1 MVSVILDLGVPL
13 LWADSYL
20 EAAKMIMT
28 VARREQRSSA
38 GGISIKDRRRPTT
51 PDEEKE
57 YVVASMPMVEAATA
71 RKLLTALGSV
81 GGVFSASLK
90 QLMEVEGIGPKK
102 AKRIRDL
109 IEQAYGLR
117 P

>member
-1 MVSVILDLGVPL
+1 
-13 LWADSYL
+13 
-20 EAAKMIMT
+20 
-28 VARREQRSSA
+28 
-38 GGISIKDRRRPTT
+38 
-51 PDEEKE
+51 
-57 YVVASMPMVEAATA
+57 MVEATTA
-71 RKLLTALGSV
+71 RNLLTALGSV